1 MKPPPWAVIPA
12 VSITLP
18 EPYDDRSGGATGRCL
33 AIGDGVVP
41 SAGLA
46 EVLLQKG

>member
-18 EPYDDRSGGATGRCL
+18 EPYDDRSGGATGRGL
-33 AIGDGVVP
+33 AIGGRRALEEDLA
-41 SAGLA
+41 AGT
-46 EVLLQKG
+46 K